1 MESGEEVGQM
11 GIGVWVGGN
20 CVIWNPGFKCMES
33 CHLFK
38 ICHISVSCPCCF
50 HVLFSST
57 NGACKNEI
65 KLLVRFMGETD
76 CASFLQEG
84 DTESEPYDDEE
95 FEGYEDK
102 PDTSSKSKD
111 PITIVDVGIQILN
124 PKLTK
129 YLAVINLRNIISDMQ
144 LALI

>member
-1 MESGEEVGQM
+1 MY
-11 GIGVWVGGN
+11 IGVWVGGN
-20 CVIWNPGFKCMES
+20 YVIQNPGFKCMENS
-33 CHLFK
+33 RLFK
-38 ICHISVSCPCCF
+38 ICRISVSCACCF

-65 KLLVRFMGETD
+65 KWLVTFMGETD

-102 PDTSSKSKD
+102 PDTSSSKSKD
-111 PITIVDVGIQILN
+111 PITIVDVGIQI
-124 PKLTK
+124 
-129 YLAVINLRNIISDMQ
+129 
-144 LALI
+144 

>member
-1 MESGEEVGQM
+1 MY
-11 GIGVWVGGN
+11 IGVWVGGN
-20 CVIWNPGFKCMES
+20 YVIQNPGFKCMEN
-33 CHLFK
+33 CRLFK
-38 ICHISVSCPCCF
+38 ICRISVSCACCF

-65 KLLVRFMGETD
+65 KWLVTFMGETD

-102 PDTSSKSKD
+102 PDTSSSKSKD
-111 PITIVDVGIQILN
+111 PITIVDVGIQI
-124 PKLTK
+124 
-129 YLAVINLRNIISDMQ
+129 
-144 LALI
+144 